1 MSELLKVFE
10 FTAAQVSAL
19 TDGQSVAD
27 TPIVVDG
34 VTVIPI
40 SKISSGFACGGSDLA
55 QKKKADG
62 IMAGSGVKVT
72 RTPTAFLAVCDGTV
86 SVLHAVQDDGGK
98 NGLIAALKP
107 LIAQLKSAAS
117 AKKAERTDA

>member
-19 TDGQSVAD
+19 TSEQSVAD
-27 TPIVVDG
+27 APIVVDG

-40 SKISSGFACGGSDLA
+40 SKLSSGFACGGSDLA
-55 QKKKADG
+55 QKKRADG

-72 RTPTAFLAVCDGTV
+72 RTPTAFLAVHDGTV
-86 SVLHAVQDDGGK
+86 SVLHAAQDEGGK
-98 NGLIAALKP
+98 SGLISALKP
-107 LIAQLKSAAS
+107 LIAQLKAA
-117 AKKAERTDA
+117 AKAKDEKKDA